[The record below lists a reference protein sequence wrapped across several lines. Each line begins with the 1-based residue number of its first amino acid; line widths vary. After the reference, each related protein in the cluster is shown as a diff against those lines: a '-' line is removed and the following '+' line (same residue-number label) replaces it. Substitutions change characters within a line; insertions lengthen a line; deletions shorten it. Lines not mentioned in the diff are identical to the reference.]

1 MERALLLS
9 IKGPDRVGVV
19 SHVTSTLFD
28 SGCNLADT
36 SYAVLGQ
43 AFEFTCIME
52 VSSSVSDEELTSRI
66 NELDVLEGSDISLTP
81 FSFSLEHAA
90 NSDISHVIE
99 LRGGDRPGLIAR
111 VSEALSDFDANI
123 VNMSSRRVVANNGQY
138 HYETRFDINVDDS
151 RKKLCENAIY
161 NTAGSLHLDCQFKPK
176 E

>member
-19 SHVTSTLFD
+19 SSVTSTLFD

-52 VSSSVSDEELTSRI
+52 VPNSVSDEELSSKL
-66 NELDVLEGSDISLTP
+66 NELDVLEDSSISLTP

-99 LRGGDRPGLIAR
+99 LSGGDRPGLIAR

-123 VNMSSRRVVANNGQY
+123 VNMSSRRVVGNRGQY

-151 RKKLCENAIY
+151 RKNLCENAIY
-161 NTAGSLHLDCQFKPK
+161 NTAGSLHLECQFKPK